1 MIEDVKQ
8 FADDVKSHFDAKA
21 DKMKRH
27 ADAKADEV
35 KRLFD
40 ANADEMKRHADAKA
54 DEVKRHFD
62 ATAEA
67 LRGDIRAIARLVIVL
82 ADRLDRTASDIREE
96 MRSGFA
102 ETQAMI
108 KFSHADLDRRLTSL
122 EARVERLETI
132 VEGGR

>member
-1 MIEDVKQ
+1 MSDDLKQ
-8 FADDVKSHFDAKA
+8 FADDIKSHFDAKA
-21 DKMKRH
+21 D
-27 ADAKADEV
+27 D
-35 KRLFD
+35 
-40 ANADEMKRHADAKA
+40 MKRHADAKA

-67 LRGDIRAIARLVIVL
+67 LRGDIRVIADSVVAV
-82 ADRLDRTASDIREE
+82 ADRLDRTAMDIREE

-122 EARVERLETI
+122 ETRVERLETI
-132 VEGGR
+132 VEGGK